1 VREAPSFRSFSAA
14 RCLLDLHLDLPPA
27 IKSSISIAVFVLRID
42 GFRRARRQ
50 MERLGKDD
58 LILLRGLVVPSG
70 VPPIQK
76 ERERESESER
86 ARARAREQERDRGS
100 T

>member
-1 VREAPSFRSFSAA
+1 
-14 RCLLDLHLDLPPA
+14 
-27 IKSSISIAVFVLRID
+27 
-42 GFRRARRQ
+42 